1 MPLKNTIQNERG
13 QAMTEF
19 AFVLPI
25 LLVLLF
31 GIVQFGIIFNNY
43 VTLTDAARAASR
55 RGAVLRGDPQAKA
68 KCEDT
73 GHQAGANLKNWG
85 TDVRTDFV
93 LTCSSPFTT
102 GSDVTVTATYPYDI
116 KLLDWVVASGTLN
129 TTMKERVE

>member
-1 MPLKNTIQNERG
+1 MHLKDTVKNERG
-13 QAMTEF
+13 QTMTEF

-25 LLVLLF
+25 LLVVLF

-43 VTLTDAARAASR
+43 VALTDAARAASR
-55 RGAVLRGDPQAKA
+55 QGAVSRNSSDPKGD
-68 KCEDT
+68 CEAT
-73 GHQAGANLKNWG
+73 GYDAGSNLAQPRVK
-85 TDVRTDFV
+85 FI
-93 LTCSSPFTT
+93 LTCDSSWAA

>member
-1 MPLKNTIQNERG
+1 MHLKKTIKDERG
-13 QAMTEF
+13 QTMTEF

-25 LLVLLF
+25 LLVVLF

-55 RGAVLRGDPQAKA
+55 KGAVLRGDPSAKA
-68 KCEDT
+68 KCEQT
-73 GHQAGANLKNWG
+73 GYDAGTNLKNP
-85 TDVRTDFV
+85 RTDFV
-93 LTCSSPFTT
+93 VTCTSPFTT

>member
-1 MPLKNTIQNERG
+1 MHLKKTIKDERG
-13 QAMTEF
+13 QTMTEF

-25 LLVLLF
+25 LLVVLF

-55 RGAVLRGDPQAKA
+55 KGAVSRASSDPQGD
-68 KCEDT
+68 C
-73 GHQAGANLKNWG
+73 QSAGYAAGSNLKNPG
-85 TDVRTDFV
+85 TDFV
-93 LTCSSPFTT
+93 LTCNSTWAI

>member
-1 MPLKNTIQNERG
+1 MHLKDTVKNERG
-13 QAMTEF
+13 QTMTEF

-25 LLVLLF
+25 LLVVVF

-43 VTLTDAARAASR
+43 VALTDAARAASR
-55 RGAVLRGDPQAKA
+55 QGAVSRNSSDPKGD
-68 KCEDT
+68 CEAT
-73 GHQAGANLKNWG
+73 GYDAGSNLAQPRVK
-85 TDVRTDFV
+85 FI
-93 LTCSSPFTT
+93 LTCDSSWAP

>member
-1 MPLKNTIQNERG
+1 MHLKNTIKNERG
-13 QAMTEF
+13 QTMTEF

-25 LLVLLF
+25 LLVVLF
-31 GIVQFGIIFNNY
+31 GIVQFGIIYNNY

-55 RGAVLRGDPQAKA
+55 QGAVSRSSSDPEGD
-68 KCEDT
+68 CEST
-73 GHQAGANLKNWG
+73 GYAAGTNLKNPG
-85 TDVRTDFV
+85 TDFV
-93 LTCSSPFTT
+93 VKCNSTWAA

>member
-1 MPLKNTIQNERG
+1 MHLKNTIKNERG
-13 QAMTEF
+13 QTMTEF

-31 GIVQFGIIFNNY
+31 GIIQFGIIFNNY
-43 VTLTDAARAASR
+43 VALTDAARAASR
-55 RGAVLRGDPQAKA
+55 KGAVSRNASDPKGD
-68 KCEDT
+68 CEAT
-73 GHQAGANLKNWG
+73 GYAAGTNLDQPHVK
-85 TDVRTDFV
+85 FI
-93 LTCSSPFTT
+93 LTCNSSWAI

>member
-1 MPLKNTIQNERG
+1 MNLKRTIKNERG
-13 QAMTEF
+13 QTMTEF

-31 GIVQFGIIFNNY
+31 GIMQFGVIFNNY

-55 RGAVLRGDPQAKA
+55 KGAVSRSASDPKGD
-68 KCEDT
+68 CETT
-73 GHQAGANLKNWG
+73 GYAAGTNLDQPRVK
-85 TDVRTDFV
+85 FI
-93 LTCSSPFTT
+93 LTCDSTWAI

-116 KLLDWVVASGTLN
+116 KLLDWVVASGKLN